1 MMLGNGDYDG
11 LTAEEW
17 SERFN
22 RESTA
27 RYSAFDNSLT
37 VDRSDDDPITIR
49 CPKGHTGP
57 FCLNYLAKIERDI
70 QAILPN
76 GEIEM
81 SIGDENLFW
90 FPGVIDSDS
99 AWLRCRH
106 MRKGASPCDETFD
119 VPSGLL
125 VENPR

>member
-27 RYSAFDNSLT
+27 RYSAFDN
-37 VDRSDDDPITIR
+37 
-49 CPKGHTGP
+49 
-57 FCLNYLAKIERDI
+57 NYLAKIERDI